1 MKCYIYKIV
10 NQVTNEKYVGQTT
23 NFSRRKQVHL
33 FALRNNKHIN
43 PKLQNGWNKYGEENF
58 YWEHKNYDLTKEEL
72 DDLEIENIKSENS
85 YINGYNL
92 TKGVLEVIL
101 ALKELLPLN
110 NSVLYMQVILNM
122 ME

>member
-23 NFSRRKQVHL
+23 NFSCRKQVHL

-43 PKLQNGWNKYGEENF
+43 PKLQNAWNKYGEENF

-72 DDLEIENIKSENS
+72 DDLEIEIIKSENS

-92 TKGVLEVIL
+92 TKGVLVVIL
-101 ALKELLPLN
+101 A
-110 NSVLYMQVILNM
+110 
-122 ME
+122 